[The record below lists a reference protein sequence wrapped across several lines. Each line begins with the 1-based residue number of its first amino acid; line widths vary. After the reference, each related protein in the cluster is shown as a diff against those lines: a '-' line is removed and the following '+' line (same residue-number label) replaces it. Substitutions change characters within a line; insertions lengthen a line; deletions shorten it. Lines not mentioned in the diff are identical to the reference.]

1 MCLLYYPLFLLSFIP
16 MPFLL
21 LHVSFVSSCCMSPL
35 PMFILYEEWRGLFS
49 LALPCFLSSLL
60 GLVSLLGMIS
70 YQTNPLGFHYFLSF
84 FLRLLWPICFY
95 LALLLPLIVLV
106 DMFAAISYHAG
117 PLGVS
122 SFFLSYLSF
131 YGPFVSILLCF
142 YLLLCLW
149 AYLLP
154 FSAILAHWVLF
165 ISFFLL

>member
-1 MCLLYYPLFLLSFIP
+1 MTWAFLFGLTLFSFIP
-16 MPFLL
+16 L
-21 LHVSFVSSCCMSPL
+21 
-35 PMFILYEEWRGLFS
+35 R
-49 LALPCFLSSLL
+49 
-60 GLVSLLGMIS
+60 LVSLLGMIS

-117 PLGVS
+117 PLGFS

-154 FSAILAHWVLF
+154 FSVILAHWVLF